1 MNNAWDKAKSLA
13 DKHATQGSIF
23 VRLQNDGDAVVGVFC
38 GEPYA
43 REVYWDGEKYV
54 EATADGPPPGATAK
68 TPSLR
73 VALNFYVP
81 SEGTM
86 KIVEGG
92 TQWFRDL
99 VNVREK
105 YGLDKWLFEIKRHG
119 KPKDPKTKY
128 TILPEEKIDDALRA
142 KLSHVSAHDLA
153 QMSAGTDEAE
163 TSDGPEAHRSRRRP
177 AVRRSAACAPS
188 LGGGHVPPG
197 VPHRAR
203 SRSAERSHAG
213 GAPVPPQA
221 GGGAQEQQRREG
233 IRHRPV
239 RGVAVD
245 RGLLHSEAETIFR
258 QLLSKFGAELPD
270 DVRTI
275 LGYYQSCR
283 IGFDRARTSSVSGEV
298 PMNERT
304 KYDDL
309 VDVLADALFELLLES
324 IPENDSGEDGDEPKD
339 AA

>member
-1 MNNAWDKAKSLA
+1 MINAWDKAKSLA
-13 DKHATQGSIF
+13 DKHASQGSIF
-23 VRLQNDGDAVVGVFC
+23 VRLQNDGDTVVGVFC

-54 EATADGPPPGATAK
+54 EASADGPPPGATSK

-142 KLSHVSAHDLA
+142 TLARVATHDLA
-153 QMSAGTDEAE
+153 QMSAPSEETDA
-163 TSDGPEAHRSRRRP
+163 TDGPRVVDVDVARQFADRLRALPRSDADTFLQEFRIERLRDLPNDRVPAALQLLMRLEASHKS
-177 AVRRSAACAPS
+177 ASAAVDPF
-188 LGGGHVPPG
+188 
-197 VPHRAR
+197 
-203 SRSAERSHAG
+203 
-213 GAPVPPQA
+213 
-221 GGGAQEQQRREG
+221 
-233 IRHRPV
+233 
-239 RGVAVD
+239 AV
-245 RGLLHSEAETIFR
+245 
-258 QLLSKFGAELPD
+258 
-270 DVRTI
+270 
-275 LGYYQSCR
+275 
-283 IGFDRARTSSVSGEV
+283 
-298 PMNERT
+298 
-304 KYDDL
+304 
-309 VDVLADALFELLLES
+309 
-324 IPENDSGEDGDEPKD
+324 
-339 AA
+339 

>member
-1 MNNAWDKAKSLA
+1 MINTWDKAKSLA

-142 KLSHVSAHDLA
+142 TLSRVATHDLA
-153 QMSAGTDEAE
+153 QMSTPSEEGDA
-163 TSDGPEAHRSRRRP
+163 SDGPRVVDVDVARQFADRLRALPRSDADTFLQEFKIERLRDLPNDRVPAALQLLMRLEASHK
-177 AVRRSAACAPS
+177 SANA
-188 LGGGHVPPG
+188 
-197 VPHRAR
+197 
-203 SRSAERSHAG
+203 
-213 GAPVPPQA
+213 
-221 GGGAQEQQRREG
+221 
-233 IRHRPV
+233 
-239 RGVAVD
+239 AVD
-245 RGLLHSEAETIFR
+245 PFA
-258 QLLSKFGAELPD
+258 
-270 DVRTI
+270 V
-275 LGYYQSCR
+275 
-283 IGFDRARTSSVSGEV
+283 
-298 PMNERT
+298 
-304 KYDDL
+304 
-309 VDVLADALFELLLES
+309 
-324 IPENDSGEDGDEPKD
+324 
-339 AA
+339 

>member
-1 MNNAWDKAKSLA
+1 MINAWDKAKGLA
-13 DKHATQGSIF
+13 DKHASQGSIF

-142 KLSHVSAHDLA
+142 TLARVATHDLA
-153 QMSAGTDEAE
+153 QMSA
-163 TSDGPEAHRSRRRP
+163 
-177 AVRRSAACAPS
+177 PS
-188 LGGGHVPPG
+188 
-197 VPHRAR
+197 
-203 SRSAERSHAG
+203 
-213 GAPVPPQA
+213 
-221 GGGAQEQQRREG
+221 
-233 IRHRPV
+233 
-239 RGVAVD
+239 
-245 RGLLHSEAETIFR
+245 
-258 QLLSKFGAELPD
+258 
-270 DVRTI
+270 
-275 LGYYQSCR
+275 
-283 IGFDRARTSSVSGEV
+283 
-298 PMNERT
+298 
-304 KYDDL
+304 
-309 VDVLADALFELLLES
+309 
-324 IPENDSGEDGDEPKD
+324 EDGDASGSPRVIDVDVARQFADRLRALPRSD
-339 AA
+339 ADTFLQEFKIERLRDLPNDRVPAALQFLMKLEASHKSASAAVDPFAV

>member
-142 KLSHVSAHDLA
+142 KLAHVAAHDLA
-153 QMSAGTDEAE
+153 QMSA
-163 TSDGPEAHRSRRRP
+163 
-177 AVRRSAACAPS
+177 PS
-188 LGGGHVPPG
+188 
-197 VPHRAR
+197 
-203 SRSAERSHAG
+203 
-213 GAPVPPQA
+213 
-221 GGGAQEQQRREG
+221 
-233 IRHRPV
+233 
-239 RGVAVD
+239 
-245 RGLLHSEAETIFR
+245 
-258 QLLSKFGAELPD
+258 
-270 DVRTI
+270 
-275 LGYYQSCR
+275 
-283 IGFDRARTSSVSGEV
+283 
-298 PMNERT
+298 
-304 KYDDL
+304 
-309 VDVLADALFELLLES
+309 
-324 IPENDSGEDGDEPKD
+324 EDGDASGGAGPRLIDVDVARQFADRLRALPRSDADAFLQEFKIERLRDLPNDRVPAALQLLMRLEASHKTASAAKD
-339 AA
+339 AAVDPFAV

>member
-1 MNNAWDKAKSLA
+1 MINAWDKAKGLA
-13 DKHATQGSIF
+13 DKHASQGSIF
-23 VRLQNDGDAVVGVFC
+23 VRLQNDGDAIVGVFC

-68 TPSLR
+68 APSLR

-142 KLSHVSAHDLA
+142 TLARVATHDLA
-153 QMSAGTDEAE
+153 QMSAPSEDADA
-163 TSDGPEAHRSRRRP
+163 SDGPRVVDVDVARQFADRLRALPRSDAETFLQDFKIERLRDLPNDRVPAALQLLMKLETSHRS
-177 AVRRSAACAPS
+177 ASAAVDPF
-188 LGGGHVPPG
+188 
-197 VPHRAR
+197 
-203 SRSAERSHAG
+203 
-213 GAPVPPQA
+213 
-221 GGGAQEQQRREG
+221 
-233 IRHRPV
+233 
-239 RGVAVD
+239 AV
-245 RGLLHSEAETIFR
+245 
-258 QLLSKFGAELPD
+258 
-270 DVRTI
+270 
-275 LGYYQSCR
+275 
-283 IGFDRARTSSVSGEV
+283 
-298 PMNERT
+298 
-304 KYDDL
+304 
-309 VDVLADALFELLLES
+309 
-324 IPENDSGEDGDEPKD
+324 
-339 AA
+339 

>member
-81 SEGTM
+81 SEGAM

-142 KLSHVSAHDLA
+142 TLARVATHDLA
-153 QMSAGTDEAE
+153 QVST
-163 TSDGPEAHRSRRRP
+163 
-177 AVRRSAACAPS
+177 PS
-188 LGGGHVPPG
+188 
-197 VPHRAR
+197 
-203 SRSAERSHAG
+203 
-213 GAPVPPQA
+213 
-221 GGGAQEQQRREG
+221 
-233 IRHRPV
+233 
-239 RGVAVD
+239 
-245 RGLLHSEAETIFR
+245 
-258 QLLSKFGAELPD
+258 
-270 DVRTI
+270 
-275 LGYYQSCR
+275 
-283 IGFDRARTSSVSGEV
+283 
-298 PMNERT
+298 
-304 KYDDL
+304 
-309 VDVLADALFELLLES
+309 
-324 IPENDSGEDGDEPKD
+324 EDGDASGGTRVVDVDVARQFADRLRALPRSD
-339 AA
+339 ADTFLQEFKIERLRDLPNDRVPAALQLLMKLEASHKSASAAVDPFAV

>member
-1 MNNAWDKAKSLA
+1 MNNAWDKAKNLA
-13 DKHATQGSIF
+13 DKHASQGSIF

-142 KLSHVSAHDLA
+142 TLARVATHDLA
-153 QMSAGTDEAE
+153 QMSA
-163 TSDGPEAHRSRRRP
+163 
-177 AVRRSAACAPS
+177 PS
-188 LGGGHVPPG
+188 
-197 VPHRAR
+197 
-203 SRSAERSHAG
+203 
-213 GAPVPPQA
+213 
-221 GGGAQEQQRREG
+221 
-233 IRHRPV
+233 
-239 RGVAVD
+239 
-245 RGLLHSEAETIFR
+245 
-258 QLLSKFGAELPD
+258 
-270 DVRTI
+270 
-275 LGYYQSCR
+275 
-283 IGFDRARTSSVSGEV
+283 
-298 PMNERT
+298 
-304 KYDDL
+304 
-309 VDVLADALFELLLES
+309 
-324 IPENDSGEDGDEPKD
+324 EDGDGSGGPRVVDVDVARQFADRLRALPRSD
-339 AA
+339 ADTFLQEFKIERLRDLPNDRVPAALQLLMKLEASHKSASAAVDPFAV

>member
-1 MNNAWDKAKSLA
+1 MNNAWDKAKNLA
-13 DKHATQGSIF
+13 DKHASQGSIF

-81 SEGTM
+81 SEGVM

-142 KLSHVSAHDLA
+142 TLARVATHDLA
-153 QMSAGTDEAE
+153 QMSAPSEDSDAAGGPRVVDVDVARQFADRLRALPRSDADTFLQEFKIERLRDLPNDRVPAALQLLMKLEA
-163 TSDGPEAHRSRRRP
+163 SHKS
-177 AVRRSAACAPS
+177 VSAAVDPF
-188 LGGGHVPPG
+188 
-197 VPHRAR
+197 
-203 SRSAERSHAG
+203 
-213 GAPVPPQA
+213 
-221 GGGAQEQQRREG
+221 
-233 IRHRPV
+233 
-239 RGVAVD
+239 AV
-245 RGLLHSEAETIFR
+245 
-258 QLLSKFGAELPD
+258 
-270 DVRTI
+270 
-275 LGYYQSCR
+275 
-283 IGFDRARTSSVSGEV
+283 
-298 PMNERT
+298 
-304 KYDDL
+304 
-309 VDVLADALFELLLES
+309 
-324 IPENDSGEDGDEPKD
+324 
-339 AA
+339 

>member
-1 MNNAWDKAKSLA
+1 MNNAWDKAKNLA
-13 DKHATQGSIF
+13 EKHASQGSIF

-142 KLSHVSAHDLA
+142 KLSHVPAHDLA
-153 QMSAGTDEAE
+153 QMSAGTDDAE
-163 TSDGPEAHRSRRRP
+163 TSDGSKLIDLD
-177 AVRRSAACAPS
+177 V
-188 LGGGHVPPG
+188 
-197 VPHRAR
+197 AR
-203 SRSAERSHAG
+203 QFA
-213 GAPVPPQA
+213 
-221 GGGAQEQQRREG
+221 
-233 IRHRPV
+233 
-239 RGVAVD
+239 D
-245 RGLLHSEAETIFR
+245 RLRVLPRSEADMFLQEFR
-258 QLLSKFGAELPD
+258 IERVRDLPNDRMPAALQFLLKLEGAHK
-270 DVRTI
+270 
-275 LGYYQSCR
+275 GQN
-283 IGFDRARTSSVSGEV
+283 GA
-298 PMNERT
+298 
-304 KYDDL
+304 K
-309 VDVLADALFELLLES
+309 ES
-324 IPENDSGEDGDEPKD
+324 AIDPF
-339 AA
+339 AV

>member
-1 MNNAWDKAKSLA
+1 MNNAWDKAKNLA
-13 DKHATQGSIF
+13 EKHATQGSIF
-23 VRLQNDGDAVVGVFC
+23 VRLQNDGDAVVGIFC

-128 TILPEEKIDDALRA
+128 TILPEEKIDDPLRA
-142 KLSHVSAHDLA
+142 KISHVPAHDLA
-153 QMSAGTDEAE
+153 QMSAGTDDAE
-163 TSDGPEAHRSRRRP
+163 TSDGLKVIDLDVARQFADR
-177 AVRRSAACAPS
+177 
-188 LGGGHVPPG
+188 L
-197 VPHRAR
+197 RALPR
-203 SRSAERSHAG
+203 
-213 GAPVPPQA
+213 
-221 GGGAQEQQRREG
+221 
-233 IRHRPV
+233 
-239 RGVAVD
+239 
-245 RGLLHSEAETIFR
+245 SEADMFLQEFR
-258 QLLSKFGAELPD
+258 IERVRDLPNDRMPAALQFLLKLEGTHKSQNGA
-270 DVRTI
+270 
-275 LGYYQSCR
+275 
-283 IGFDRARTSSVSGEV
+283 
-298 PMNERT
+298 
-304 KYDDL
+304 K
-309 VDVLADALFELLLES
+309 ES
-324 IPENDSGEDGDEPKD
+324 AIDPF
-339 AA
+339 AV